1 MKEVVVMLSLIL
13 TGHFSAVRVPALIDR
28 YKLFEDGKYAASP
41 DPRLQGFD
49 SDRPISREDMQ
60 KYNKLYGVPDRP
72 NTGFSCSAQHR
83 NLKSRRRQVLTHSQP
98 SSLMSVTSNPSERS
112 ASPAIF

>member
-1 MKEVVVMLSLIL
+1 MKEVVVMLSLIC
-13 TGHFSAVRVPALIDR
+13 TGHVSAVRVPELIEQ
-28 YKLFEDGKYAASP
+28 YQLFDDGKYAACP

-49 SDRPISREDMQ
+49 SDLPISPDDIR
-60 KYNKLYGVPDRP
+60 KYNKLFGVPNCP
-72 NTGFSCSAQHR
+72 NTGFSCSSEYNQ
-83 NLKSRRRQVLTHSQP
+83 LQTRRRRVSFHSQP